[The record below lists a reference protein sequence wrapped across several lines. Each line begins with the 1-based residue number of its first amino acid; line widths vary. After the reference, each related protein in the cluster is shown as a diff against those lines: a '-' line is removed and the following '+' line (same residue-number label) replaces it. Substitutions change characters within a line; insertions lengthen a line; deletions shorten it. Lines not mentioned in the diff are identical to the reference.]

1 MKTTASLMN
10 KGDLPRAIEE
20 LSHRVIG
27 CAIEVHKEL
36 GPGLLEKLYEDALI
50 YELRDAGLV
59 VAKQVEIVL
68 PYKATKLRGQRLD
81 LLVENQLVIELKAV
95 SLVTDLH
102 KAQLL
107 SYLRAAGLPLG
118 LLLNFNVTM
127 LKNGLTRILN
137 ERAIPASPSRSSRP
151 SRSEI

>member
-1 MKTTASLMN
+1 MAM
-10 KGDLPRAIEE
+10 A
-20 LSHRVIG
+20 
-27 CAIEVHKEL
+27 
-36 GPGLLEKLYEDALI
+36 
-50 YELRDAGLV
+50 
-59 VAKQVEIVL
+59 
-68 PYKATKLRGQRLD
+68 
-81 LLVENQLVIELKAV
+81 
-95 SLVTDLH
+95 LVTDLH